1 MASPPVAAMRL
12 SRLVLLSV
20 LLFAP
25 IRAGAVPAA
34 VPVAVPPAAPATAP
48 VAAPPTAPATTTGL
62 SLPPPSPAV
71 PLEDIARFVEVFRR
85 VQADFVDPL
94 DDRAL
99 MQAAIR
105 ALLADLDPHS
115 AYLPASAAADLREQA
130 AGSYDGIG
138 VEVEVRPDRS
148 LRVIGAI
155 DGSPAQRAGLRTGDV
170 IVAVDGRP
178 VGLRRE
184 DDPSRALRGTAGTAV
199 RLTLLRPG
207 EALPREV
214 SLVRQSIALTSVSG
228 RLLEPGHAYVRIAYF
243 EGDTAEELR
252 RTLARLRAEA
262 GGPLAGLVLDLRN
275 NPGGLLSTAV
285 ESADLFLD
293 GGLIASTRGRSPAAN
308 VLYRATPGDLLEG
321 AAMAVLIDVGTA
333 SSAEVVAGALR
344 DRGRALLL
352 GARSFGKGSVQSVI
366 ELGNGDA
373 IKLTT
378 ARYYTPSGRSIQAA
392 GILPDVQ
399 LPGTAIRGLREQDL
413 PIHLRGDAEGTD
425 GYAAGVIV
433 EGEAAVAEALRRVK
447 QAASTRAPRP
457 PAG

>member
-1 MASPPVAAMRL
+1 MRLFPPV
-12 SRLVLLSV
+12 
-20 LLFAP
+20 LFA
-25 IRAGAVPAA
+25 
-34 VPVAVPPAAPATAP
+34 VAFLALPQGGLAAPAS
-48 VAAPPTAPATTTGL
+48 APAL
-62 SLPPPSPAV
+62 PASVELPPPSPAV
-71 PLEDIARFVEVFRR
+71 PLQDIARFVEVFRR
-85 VQADFVDPL
+85 VQSDFVDPL

-99 MQAAIR
+99 MQAATR
-105 ALLADLDPHS
+105 ALLAELDPHS
-115 AYLPASAAADLREQA
+115 AYLPAATAAELREQV
-130 AGSYDGIG
+130 AGAYDGIG

-148 LRVIGAI
+148 LRVIGTI

-178 VGLRRE
+178 IGLRRE

-199 RLTLLRPG
+199 RLNFLRPG

-214 SLVRQSIALTSVSG
+214 SLVRQSIALASVSG
-228 RLLEPGHAYVRIAYF
+228 RLLEARYAYLRIAYF

-252 RTLARLRAEA
+252 RALTRLAAEA
-262 GGPLAGLVLDLRN
+262 GGRLDGVVLDLRN

-293 GGLIASTRGRSPAAN
+293 GGIIVSTRGRSALAN
-308 VLYRATPGDLLEG
+308 ALYRASPGDLLTG
-321 AAMAVLIDVGTA
+321 APMAVLIDVGTA

-344 DRGRALLL
+344 DQRRALLL

-373 IKLTT
+373 LKLTT

-392 GILPDVQ
+392 GILPDVV

-413 PIHLRGDAEGTD
+413 PIHLRGDAEVAD
-425 GYAAGVIV
+425 GYANGVIV

-447 QAASTRAPRP
+447 QAAAARAARVT

>member
-1 MASPPVAAMRL
+1 MRTSPVDAMRPFRPL
-12 SRLVLLSV
+12 LLLAVVLA
-20 LLFAP
+20 AP
-25 IRAGAVPAA
+25 HGL
-34 VPVAVPPAAPATAP
+34 AAPAIRPAQVEIDTA
-48 VAAPPTAPATTTGL
+48 

-71 PLEDIARFVEVFRR
+71 PLEDIVRFVEVFRR
-85 VQADFVDPL
+85 VQSDFVDPL

-99 MQAAIR
+99 MRAATR

-115 AYLPASAAADLREQA
+115 AFLPATAANEWREQA
-130 AGSYDGIG
+130 AGAYDGIG

-148 LRVIGAI
+148 LRVIGTI

-214 SLVRQSIALTSVSG
+214 GLVRQSIDLASVSG
-228 RLLEPGHAYVRIAYF
+228 RLLEPGFAYLRIAYF

-252 RTLARLRAEA
+252 RTLARLKTEA
-262 GGPLAGLVLDLRN
+262 GGRLEGLVLDLRN
-275 NPGGLLSTAV
+275 NPGGLLTTAV

-293 GGLIASTRGRSPAAN
+293 GGLIVSTRGRGPTAN
-308 VLYRATPGDLLEG
+308 TLYRAAPGDLLAG
-321 AAMAVLIDVGTA
+321 APMAVLIDVGTA

-352 GARSFGKGSVQSVI
+352 GARSFGKGSVQTLI
-366 ELGNGDA
+366 ELDHGDA
-373 IKLTT
+373 LKLTT

-392 GILPDVQ
+392 GILPDVS
-399 LPGTAIRGLREQDL
+399 LPGTVIRGLREQDL
-413 PIHLRGDAEGTD
+413 PIHLEGGSGRD
-425 GYAAGVIV
+425 EGYASGVIV

-447 QAASTRAPRP
+447 QAAAQPRRTSP
-457 PAG
+457 Q

>member
-1 MASPPVAAMRL
+1 MRASPVDAMRPF
-12 SRLVLLSV
+12 RPVLLLVAV
-20 LLFAP
+20 LAAP
-25 IRAGAVPAA
+25 QGLALPAA
-34 VPVAVPPAAPATAP
+34 RPLATEID
-48 VAAPPTAPATTTGL
+48 TARTDTA

-99 MQAAIR
+99 MRAATR

-115 AYLPASAAADLREQA
+115 AFLPAAAANAWREQA
-130 AGSYDGIG
+130 AGAYDGIG

-148 LRVIGAI
+148 LRVIGTI

-184 DDPSRALRGTAGTAV
+184 DEPSRALRGTAGTAV

-207 EALPREV
+207 EALPREIG
-214 SLVRQSIALTSVSG
+214 LVRQSIALASVNG
-228 RLLEPGHAYVRIAYF
+228 RLLEPGFAYLRIAYF
-243 EGDTAEELR
+243 EADTAEELR
-252 RTLARLRAEA
+252 RTLARLKAEA
-262 GGPLAGLVLDLRN
+262 GGRLAGLVLDLRN
-275 NPGGLLSTAV
+275 NPGGLLTTAV

-293 GGLIASTRGRSPAAN
+293 GGLIVSTRGRGPAAN
-308 VLYRATPGDLLEG
+308 TLYRAGPGDLLDG
-321 AAMAVLIDVGTA
+321 APMAVLIDVGTA

-352 GARSFGKGSVQSVI
+352 GARSFGKGSVQTLI
-366 ELGNGDA
+366 ELDNGDA
-373 IKLTT
+373 LKLTT

-392 GILPDVQ
+392 GILPDVS

-413 PIHLRGDAEGTD
+413 PIHLEGGNGRGE
-425 GYAAGVIV
+425 GYASGVIV
-433 EGEAAVAEALRRVK
+433 EGEAAVAEALRRVR
-447 QAASTRAPRP
+447 QVAAQPRRTSP
-457 PAG
+457 Q